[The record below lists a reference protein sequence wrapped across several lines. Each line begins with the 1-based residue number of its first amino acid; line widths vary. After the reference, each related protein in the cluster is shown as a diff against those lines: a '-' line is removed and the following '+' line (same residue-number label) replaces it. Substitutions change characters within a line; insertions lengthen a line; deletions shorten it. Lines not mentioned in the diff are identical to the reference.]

1 MVVIDARTLEHL
13 PPFVAAMT
21 REASGCGFI
30 LVCSTLAPT
39 LMLEGMRAGI
49 RECVAEP
56 IDPVE
61 FEAAVSRA
69 AAEGATDGRVFAFV
83 GAKGGVGT
91 TTTAVNVAIEL
102 SRAAPRRTLLMDLHM
117 SNGDAGLFLGEEPRF
132 SVADAIENVHRLDE
146 GFLRSLVVHSKLHLD
161 LLASADSAIRGPV
174 ESGRIR
180 SLVEFAKR
188 HYRYTVLDVPRSEPA
203 ALEALEPTAW
213 IVIVANQ
220 ELATVKNAGRMAASL
235 RLRYGK
241 ERVVVAVARH
251 DGSAGIGR
259 ADIERAVGVKV
270 KYVAAVR
277 LPARGRGAQQR
288 PAGEPG
294 QPLRAGRLVPPDRGR
309 PGRPAGLRRRAQVV
323 RRLPRPAERTAQLS
337 GRTDMVMTTT
347 TPPAV
352 DARHPEYQEIKS
364 RVHQGLLNR
373 LNLERLTR
381 TRREEAEPE
390 IRGLVADMLEAE
402 SDRTPLSLFERQA
415 LTEDVLNELFGLGPL
430 ESLLA
435 DPEISDILV
444 NRFDQVYV
452 ERHGLLEPVG
462 TVFKDDAHLMRII
475 ERIVSSVGRRIDE
488 SSPMVDARLAD
499 GSRVNAIIPPL
510 ALDGPVLSIRRF
522 RTDKLGAADFV
533 ERDSLTQPML
543 DFIHAA
549 VSARLNVIVS
559 GGTGAGKTTL
569 LNMLSGFISDKERIV
584 TIEDA
589 AELTLRQR
597 HVVRLETR
605 AANIEGKGAVR
616 QRQLVINALR
626 MRPDRIIVGEVR
638 GDEALDMLQA
648 MNTGHDGSLTTVHA
662 NSARDALHRLDT
674 MVAMANLNIPERA
687 VRQQI
692 VSAVQLVV
700 HVSRM
705 ADGTRKVTSITE
717 ITGMEGEMISMQ
729 DIFLFDRTGISAE
742 GRVCGR
748 FRASGIRPRCS
759 ERLATAGHKLPMDM
773 FEHVKVIG

>member
-1 MVVIDARTLEHL
+1 MAIT
-13 PPFVAAMT
+13 
-21 REASGCGFI
+21 
-30 LVCSTLAPT
+30 APT
-39 LMLEGMRAGI
+39 
-49 RECVAEP
+49 
-56 IDPVE
+56 
-61 FEAAVSRA
+61 
-69 AAEGATDGRVFAFV
+69 T
-83 GAKGGVGT
+83 
-91 TTTAVNVAIEL
+91 
-102 SRAAPRRTLLMDLHM
+102 
-117 SNGDAGLFLGEEPRF
+117 
-132 SVADAIENVHRLDE
+132 
-146 GFLRSLVVHSKLHLD
+146 
-161 LLASADSAIRGPV
+161 
-174 ESGRIR
+174 
-180 SLVEFAKR
+180 
-188 HYRYTVLDVPRSEPA
+188 
-203 ALEALEPTAW
+203 
-213 IVIVANQ
+213 
-220 ELATVKNAGRMAASL
+220 
-235 RLRYGK
+235 
-241 ERVVVAVARH
+241 
-251 DGSAGIGR
+251 
-259 ADIERAVGVKV
+259 
-270 KYVAAVR
+270 
-277 LPARGRGAQQR
+277 
-288 PAGEPG
+288 
-294 QPLRAGRLVPPDRGR
+294 
-309 PGRPAGLRRRAQVV
+309 
-323 RRLPRPAERTAQLS
+323 
-337 GRTDMVMTTT
+337 
-347 TPPAV
+347 PAV
-352 DARHPEYQEIKS
+352 DSRHPQYQEIKS

-390 IRGLVADMLEAE
+390 IRGLVTEMLDAE
-402 SDRTPLSLFERQA
+402 SGRTPLSLFERQA
-415 LTEDVLNELFGLGPL
+415 LIGDVLNELFGLGPL
-430 ESLLA
+430 EALLA
-435 DPEISDILV
+435 DPSISDILV

-452 ERHGLLEPVG
+452 ERNGLLEPVDV
-462 TVFKDDAHLMRII
+462 VFKDDAHLMRII

-510 ALDGPVLSIRRF
+510 ALDGPALSIRRF
-522 RTDKLGAADFV
+522 RTDKLGPKDFV
-533 ERDSLTQPML
+533 DRESLTQPML
-543 DFIHAA
+543 DFIQIA
-549 VSARLNVIVS
+549 VASRLNVIVS

-569 LNMLSGFISDKERIV
+569 LNLLSGFISEKERVV

-605 AANIEGKGAVR
+605 PPNIEGKGAVR

-692 VSAVQLVV
+692 VSAIQLVV
-700 HVSRM
+700 HMSRM

-729 DIFLFDRTGISAE
+729 DIFVFDRTGINAD

-759 ERLATAGHKLPMDM
+759 ERLATAGFRLPADM